1 MADHLGGVA
10 DGQTPLDPDEAAA
23 LLRPA
28 VTTRGE
34 LDIVEQENIARG
46 IRWAFGR
53 ARRPGDVLS
62 ESFLRDLHR
71 RMFGNV
77 WGWAG
82 MYRTTARNIGVD
94 AWLIQQTIGE
104 LLGDARYWVEHETF
118 QPDELCVRLHHRLVA
133 AHPFPNGN
141 GRHARLAADVLA
153 ETLGG
158 SRFEWGRGLRLD
170 AKGMRDRYITAL
182 RAADAGS
189 VDDLIAFARARTTP
203 PPSP

>member
-28 VTTRGE
+28 VPTRGE
-34 LDIVEQENIARG
+34 FDIVEQENITRG

-53 ARRPGDVLS
+53 RRRPGEVLS
-62 ESFLRDLHR
+62 EPFLRELHR

-82 MYRTTARNIGVD
+82 MYRTTARNVGVD

-104 LLGDARYWVEHETF
+104 LLGDARYWIEHETF
-118 QPDELCVRLHHRLVA
+118 QPDELCVRFHHRLVA

-153 ETLGG
+153 ESLGRD
-158 SRFEWGRGLRLD
+158 RFEWGRGLPLN
-170 AKGMRDRYITAL
+170 ATGMRDQYITAL

-189 VDDLIAFARARTTP
+189 IEGLIAFARASASPTP
-203 PPSP
+203 SQ

>member
-34 LDIVEQENIARG
+34 LDIVEQENITRG

-53 ARRPGDVLS
+53 RRRPGEVLA
-62 ESFLRDLHR
+62 EPFLQDLHR
-71 RMFGNV
+71 QMFGKV

-82 MYRTTARNIGVD
+82 EYRSTARNIGVD
-94 AWLIQQTIGE
+94 WWLIRQTISE
-104 LLGDARYWVEHETF
+104 LLDDARYWVKHETF
-118 QPDELCVRLHHRLVA
+118 RPDDLCIRFHHRLVA

-153 ETLGG
+153 ESLGRT
-158 SRFEWGRGLRLD
+158 RFEWGRGLPLN
-170 AKGMRDRYITAL
+170 ATGMRDRYITAL
-182 RAADAGS
+182 RAADAGGI
-189 VDDLIAFARARTTP
+189 DDLVAFARARTTP

>member
-1 MADHLGGVA
+1 MADHLGVA
-10 DGQTPLDPDEAAA
+10 DGQSPLDPDEAAA

-34 LDIVEQENIARG
+34 RDIVEQENITRG

-53 ARRPGDVLS
+53 RRRPGEVLS
-62 ESFLRDLHR
+62 EPFLRELHR

-82 MYRTTARNIGVD
+82 MYRTTARNVGVD

-118 QPDELCVRLHHRLVA
+118 QPDELCVRFHHRLVA

-153 ETLGG
+153 ESLGRD
-158 SRFEWGRGLRLD
+158 RFEWGRGLPLN
-170 AKGMRDRYITAL
+170 ATGMRDQYITAL

-189 VDDLIAFARARTTP
+189 IEGLIAFARASASPTP
-203 PPSP
+203 SQ